1 MARMS
6 TIFYSWQSDRPTG
19 TCRNFIERALQS
31 AVDRLKADAD
41 IEPSLREE
49 MEVDK
54 DTKNVPGSPAVF
66 DTIMAK
72 IASASIFVPDLTFV
86 GQRADDRPIS
96 NPNVLI
102 EYGHALHKPGPLR
115 IVAVMNDFYGKPT
128 AQSLPFNQAHRR
140 FAITYTL
147 AEHADEE
154 ERKAARKAL
163 TERFESALRTIFESA
178 EYTQEQASLAP
189 SALDVAALYQ
199 KDLDYEAALS
209 SLRYG
214 DGARQV
220 RENIGRLFEAIKTR
234 CDEIAERYD
243 FGIGCGWELK
253 ARERFQS
260 CVLRTPY
267 RGIDVGWDQPLLDS
281 IENAKLAVRGFNGR
295 LYLPGEFQGGVHIQP
310 PKMVSEKFYTPTLSR
325 DHELGWVKAG
335 RSRQEPAFISNQEL
349 AEECVTQFINL
360 LRRSD

>member
-1 MARMS
+1 
-6 TIFYSWQSDRPTG
+6 
-19 TCRNFIERALQS
+19 
-31 AVDRLKADAD
+31 
-41 IEPSLREE
+41 
-49 MEVDK
+49 
-54 DTKNVPGSPAVF
+54 
-66 DTIMAK
+66 
-72 IASASIFVPDLTFV
+72 
-86 GQRADDRPIS
+86 
-96 NPNVLI
+96 
-102 EYGHALHKPGPLR
+102 
-115 IVAVMNDFYGKPT
+115 MNDFYGKPT

-220 RENIGRLFEAIKTR
+220 RENVGRLFEAIKTR
-234 CDEIAERYD
+234 CDEIAKRYD

-253 ARERFQS
+253 SRERFQS
-260 CVLRTPY
+260 CVLRTLY

-281 IENAKLAVRGFNGR
+281 IENAKLAVRGFKGR

-325 DHELGWVKAG
+325 DHELGDSGIMKWPTSAVCFGPPIGQSELLVCTERELRTGAG
-335 RSRQEPAFISNQEL
+335 VGLEKQGGA
-349 AEECVTQFINL
+349 
-360 LRRSD
+360 LRADSPGV